1 MDAFHQVRVPF
12 KLRTQWLLGLGMV
25 SATLLSACGSVPSIS
40 SFHKAI
46 ATEMSTPTVKDFVT
60 REELAKIT
68 LGMNPNEVRAKIGPP
83 MMTDP
88 LDPNRWDYVVK
99 DGTGAR
105 EEFVTYAVIFKDAGV
120 QRIAAVDK
128 APTATAA
135 AQQNATT
142 AVADANLAASTAPQ
156 SADSFANSS
165 PNTQTPMVPEP
176 VQEMAAAQVPVGY
189 APTPEATQSA
199 PPASQGVSDVD
210 LAAGISEMLGDWA
223 KAWSG
228 KDVEGYLGFYAEN
241 FEHGTKSRK
250 AWETERRSRL
260 AAPAN
265 ISVTLSDIRV
275 NFISENE
282 AQVRFRQEYASNKF
296 KDVGRKVLTLVRQ
309 GNSWRIQ
316 KEQFSK

>member
-1 MDAFHQVRVPF
+1 MNSFREGRVPF
-12 KLRTQWLLGLGMV
+12 KLHAKILFGLGV
-25 SATLLSACGSVPSIS
+25 ASTTLLTACGSVPSIS

-105 EEFVTYAVIFKDAGV
+105 EEFITYAVIFKDAGV

-128 APTATAA
+128 APTSTA
-135 AQQNATT
+135 AQQVAQPVASTQT
-142 AVADANLAASTAPQ
+142 AGPDANVA
-156 SADSFANSS
+156 
-165 PNTQTPMVPEP
+165 QTMPEP
-176 VQEMAAAQVPVGY
+176 IPEPSPQMTAAQVPVGF
-189 APTPEATQSA
+189 APTPEAMQSA

-210 LAAGISEMLGDWA
+210 LAAGISEMLGEWA

-228 KDVEGYLGFYAEN
+228 KDVEAYLGFYAEG
-241 FEHGTKSRK
+241 FEHGRGSRK
-250 AWETERRSRL
+250 AWENERRSRL
-260 AAPAN
+260 SNPAN
-265 ISVTLSDIRV
+265 ISVALSDIRV
-275 NFISENE
+275 NFVSENE
-282 AQVRFRQEYASNKF
+282 AQVRFRQEYTSNKF
-296 KDVGRKVLTLVRQ
+296 RDVGRKVLTLVRE
-309 GNSWRIQ
+309 GDAWRIQ